1 MTKPAKKYSA
11 NSGKVDSN
19 KRYAL
24 ADAVALLKSFEG
36 PKFDETVDL
45 AVRLGVDPKQ
55 SDQNVRGAISLP
67 HGIGKT
73 LRVVVFA
80 KGDKADE
87 AKEAGAD
94 AVGAEDLVEKILGG
108 WTDFDNTVATPDM
121 MGQVGKL
128 GKVLGPRGL
137 MPNPKLG
144 TVTVDV
150 KKVVKELKGGRV
162 EFRVEKEGIVQAPV
176 GKKSFDAEKLTENI
190 QALME
195 ALLRAKPPSSKGIYL
210 QSITVSATQSP
221 GIKIDPAPWMQ

>member
-1 MTKPAKKYSA
+1 M
-11 NSGKVDSN
+11 
-19 KRYAL
+19 
-24 ADAVALLKSFEG
+24 
-36 PKFDETVDL
+36 
-45 AVRLGVDPKQ
+45 
-55 SDQNVRGAISLP
+55 
-67 HGIGKT
+67 
-73 LRVVVFA
+73 
-80 KGDKADE
+80 
-87 AKEAGAD
+87 
-94 AVGAEDLVEKILGG
+94 
-108 WTDFDNTVATPDM
+108 
-121 MGQVGKL
+121 GKL